1 MLWRRLL
8 KTLKDGP
15 AEELN
20 LGAGAAFT
28 VIVRV
33 GGYAL
38 IAVGGI
44 VVARALGA
52 HDRGVY
58 SLVTTIGLMFA
69 AFAELGVSKAG
80 IYFVG
85 QKRYSFQEVTSNN
98 LAWWLAISGLWVA
111 GAMAVAATRP
121 FFVPDVLHWPHFVI
135 FAIGGSLL
143 LLFVFTTDLLI
154 TSGSLLGYNLI
165 MLAEALLRTVLV
177 IGGVVLLGFGIVGV
191 LSAWLLGIALAAA
204 LAAYLLMKR
213 ARLVP
218 RIEAHGLRDQLS
230 FGIRSNLGYILQAA
244 NERLDVFLVAGIAGA
259 AALGHYAVA
268 FGLAEVLWRIPFALG
283 AVFFPKVAA
292 LDPESN
298 ADTAA
303 ATCRR
308 ALFITLL
315 ATLAMLPAGHVL
327 ISSLYGH
334 EFLPAVTAFYILAPS
349 AMLYTIFRVL
359 GSSLAARGMPESSIY
374 GGAVSVPVTI
384 ALGLLLIPRLGIEGA
399 AIASIAAYGAS
410 AAVVLVLFV
419 RVTGRSVWE
428 TLVINRLDISSSVDS
443 AKTLLAR
450 SEASG

>member
-1 MLWRRLL
+1 MLLRRLL
-8 KTLKDGP
+8 TTLKDGP

-20 LGAGAAFT
+20 LGAGTAFT
-28 VIVRV
+28 VVVRV
-33 GGYAL
+33 GSYAL
-38 IAVGGI
+38 VAIAGI

-80 IYFVG
+80 TYFVG

-98 LAWWLAISGLWVA
+98 LAWWLVISALWIAGCVA
-111 GAMAVAATRP
+111 VGVIRP
-121 FFVPDVLHWPHFVI
+121 PFVPDALGWPHVVV

-165 MLAEALLRTVLV
+165 MFVESLARTVLV
-177 IGGVVLLGFGIVGV
+177 VGGVVLLSFGIVGV
-191 LSAWLLGIALAAA
+191 LSAWLAGIGLAVL
-204 LAAYLLMKR
+204 LAAYLLTKR
-213 ARLVP
+213 AKLIP
-218 RIEAHGLRDQLS
+218 RVDLRGMRDQLS
-230 FGIRSNLGYILQAA
+230 FGVRSNLGFILQSA

-268 FGLAEVLWRIPFALG
+268 FGVAEVLWRIPFALG

-308 ALFITLL
+308 ALFIILL
-315 ATLAMLPAGHVL
+315 ATLAMLPAGRVL
-327 ISSLYGH
+327 IGSLYGH

-349 AMLYTIFRVL
+349 AMLYTVFRVL
-359 GSSLAARGMPESSIY
+359 GSSLAARGMPESAIY

-384 ALGLLLIPRLGIEGA
+384 GLGLLLIPRLGIEGA
-399 AIASIAAYGAS
+399 ALTSIAAYGAS
-410 AAVVLVLFV
+410 AAVVLAMFV

-428 TLVINRLDISSSVDS
+428 TLVINRDDISSSVDS
-443 AKTLLAR
+443 ARTLLAR